1 MATLESILAEIKEK
15 TANFDAS
22 NYQGFL
28 AVQVTL
34 KDLGKCFY
42 VEIKDGKLSVEPY
55 EYNDRQANMI
65 ISSDNFVKMINKKAN
80 SVQLFLTGKLKIDG
94 SIEKCKEMAAV
105 FGAPSD

>member
-1 MATLESILAEIKEK
+1 MATLEAILAEIKEK

-34 KDLGKCFY
+34 KDIDKVFY
-42 VEIKDGKLSVEPY
+42 VEIKDGKLTVEPF
-55 EYNDRQANMI
+55 EYNDRQANMT
-65 ISSDNFVKMINKKAN
+65 ISSDNFVKMINGNLN
-80 SVQLFLTGKLKIDG
+80 SVTAYLTGKLKIDG

-105 FGAPSD
+105 FGGKQ